1 MAIEISLRERQRP
14 LVTSCNSEHPR
25 IQFSMI
31 SKVGRAPRVGVVG
44 CGYWGSKHVR
54 VLSRLGSVG
63 EVALI
68 DPNPL
73 SREAMLSAFPSA
85 RAFPDLESSLSHVD
99 AVVIAV
105 PARKHAELALKALR
119 NGKHVLV
126 EKPLATSLAEARLVV
141 DEACRSNTILMVGHT
156 FEFNPAVREL
166 RRRLEQGE
174 LGEIYYIHSARL
186 NLGPYRSDVN
196 VVWDLAPH
204 DISILNYV
212 LRSTPTTVTAWG
224 ASHASTGLE
233 DLAYARLEYEER
245 RVTSYIHIS
254 WLDPIK
260 VRRVTVVGSQKMA
273 VYNDLHE
280 ERLRIFDRGV
290 EGLSHDLHS
299 FERPLSYR
307 YGDIISP
314 HIPLEEPLSLED
326 RHFVDCIRSGTAPET
341 DGRDGLSVVG
351 ILEAMDRSLQAGA
364 PVKVEYPLGFD
375 GVSQAHTTGS
385 RSRTHY
391 DECPLP

>member
-1 MAIEISLRERQRP
+1 MAIEVCSGESGRSLATGCDGERSG
-14 LVTSCNSEHPR
+14 L
-25 IQFSMI
+25 QFSAAP
-31 SKVGRAPRVGVVG
+31 KDGRAPRIGVVG

-54 VLSRLGSVG
+54 VLSSLGSVS

-68 DPNPL
+68 DSNPR
-73 SREAMLSAFPSA
+73 SREAMLSAFPAA
-85 RAFPDLESSLSHVD
+85 RAFPDLESSLPHVD
-99 AVVIAV
+99 AFVIAV
-105 PARKHAELALKALR
+105 PARRHAEFALKALR

-141 DEACRSNTILMVGHT
+141 DEACRSNTTLMVGHT

-166 RRRLEQGE
+166 RRRLEQSE
-174 LGEIYYIHSARL
+174 LGELYYIHSARL

-204 DISILNYV
+204 DISILNYL

-260 VRRVTVVGSQKMA
+260 VRRVTVVGSEKMA
-273 VYNDLHE
+273 VYNDVGE

-290 EGLSHDLHS
+290 EGLSRDLHS

-314 HIPLEEPLSLED
+314 HISLEEPLSLED
-326 RHFVDCIRSGTAPET
+326 RHFVDCIRTGTVPEA
-341 DGRDGLSVVG
+341 DGRDGLSVVA
-351 ILEAMDRSLQAGA
+351 ILEAIDRSLQTGA
-364 PVKVEYPLGFD
+364 PVKVGYPLGLD
-375 GVSQAHTTGS
+375 GISQPRANCSASST
-385 RSRTHY
+385 
-391 DECPLP
+391 